1 MPWNDKSVKII
12 FPSIC
17 RLFTSF
23 SRARLLKSLGNK
35 GESGRPPARHV
46 TQLRSLMMRFVL
58 SLVLSAAVAA
68 FSLAADGEFK
78 LSGENTKIGFTGTK
92 KDGKHTGTF
101 PKLTGT
107 ITIPGGKV
115 TDGKIDVTIDMT
127 GVESDDAKLT
137 EHLKGADFFDVKTNP
152 KATFVST
159 KIEGKDAQYTV
170 TGDFTL
176 NGKKKSI
183 SFPAVVVIASG
194 QCVLSADFKIDRT
207 DYGIKYGQ
215 GKIDNAVAINIAL
228 TAK

>member
-1 MPWNDKSVKII
+1 M
-12 FPSIC
+12 
-17 RLFTSF
+17 RLI
-23 SRARLLKSLGNK
+23 L
-35 GESGRPPARHV
+35 
-46 TQLRSLMMRFVL
+46 SLM
-58 SLVLSAAVAA
+58 LSAAVAVLG
-68 FSLAADGEFK
+68 FAADGEHK
-78 LSGENTKIGFTGTK
+78 ISGENTKIGFTGTK

-107 ITIPGGKV
+107 ITAPGGKV

-127 GVESDDAKLT
+127 AVESDDPKLT

-152 KATFVST
+152 KATFITT

-183 SFPAVVVIASG
+183 SFPAVIVLAGG
-194 QCVLSADFKIDRT
+194 QYVFSADFKIDRT

-215 GKIDNAVAINIAL
+215 GKIDNAVAITIAL